1 MKPIMI
7 WQCPSCKSV
16 QYSNAFRTH
25 QMDYCK
31 CQETAIDLETY
42 GCRYMG
48 NPEIL
53 ERRDGYF
60 DELLI
65 CLREQGF
72 NEFFVEIDKLY
83 VTIEGVFLVRNLE
96 KEIIED
102 YIKSKYEKDLLRKSW
117 EQKK

>member
-7 WQCPSCKSV
+7 WQCPKCKSI
-16 QYSNAFRTH
+16 QYSNTFAHH

-42 GCRYMG
+42 GCCYMG
-48 NPEIL
+48 DPEIL
-53 ERRDGYF
+53 ERRGGYF

-72 NEFFVEIDKLY
+72 NEFFVETDKIY
-83 VTIEGVFLVRNLE
+83 VTLNGVWLVRSLE
-96 KEIIED
+96 KEIIME
-102 YIKSKYEKDLLRKSW
+102 YIKSKW
-117 EQKK
+117 